1 MERAQTSPKKKAMR
15 KLETT
20 DESVMFK
27 YLEPRCRTCKKPLM
41 IYETKIN
48 DMREQGMSDLE
59 IFEEL
64 GIKRTC
70 CRNAISNPIPMSLAE
85 YIGPEVELHKILEE
99 PVKKLSAQ
107 TVLKEEPK
115 VQPEV
120 AQKRVS
126 ELMGLAKNLIKAQK
140 EKEEPKQGGGQGA
153 KAEQKK
159 PTRVLYAV

>member
-1 MERAQTSPKKKAMR
+1 MERAQSSKASRPR
-15 KLETT
+15 KLDTSE
-20 DESVMFK
+20 ESVMFK

-41 IYETKIN
+41 LFETKIN
-48 DMREQGMSDLE
+48 DMREQGFSDVE

-99 PVKKLSAQ
+99 PVKKLSTQ
-107 TVLKEEPK
+107 PVIKEKEELK

-120 AQKRVS
+120 AKKRMS
-126 ELMGLAKNLIKAQK
+126 ELMGMANNIRKAQK
-140 EKEEPKQGGGQGA
+140 EKEEKEPGVKT
-153 KAEQKK
+153 EQKK

>member
-1 MERAQTSPKKKAMR
+1 MERAQKSRPR
-15 KLETT
+15 KLDTSE
-20 DESVMFK
+20 ESIMFK

-41 IYETKIN
+41 LFETRIN
-48 DMREQGMSDLE
+48 DMREEGFSDVE

-99 PVKKLSAQ
+99 PVKKLSVQ
-107 TVLKEEPK
+107 PVIKEKEELK
-115 VQPEV
+115 VQPEI
-120 AQKRVS
+120 AKKRVS
-126 ELMGLAKNLIKAQK
+126 ELMGMANTIRKAQK
-140 EKEEPKQGGGQGA
+140 EKEEKETGV
-153 KAEQKK
+153 KTEQKK